1 MTINEET
8 PQDELEQKITEAE
21 EEAQIEETEAEEE
34 ISSSFETEVKDTP
47 VKETVVKEKPSKVRM
62 IWRRIL
68 VWLVVM
74 AIAFAGGFFLDTL
87 MRYQP
92 QVELVKVLNEDLQAA
107 GAEISSLEGEIERL
121 AQFEEQNIALE
132 EEIAKIN
139 THITILSARAAV
151 ADTSL
156 AVEQARQAD
165 ASLALDKLGSTL
177 ETLKSMLNAEQAEV
191 VENMIQRHKLIL
203 IELDDDGF
211 SVQTDL
217 ELLASKLNTLENTLF
232 ASP

>member
-34 ISSSFETEVKDTP
+34 ISSSFETEVKETP
-47 VKETVVKEKPSKVRM
+47 AKEPVIKEKPSKVRI

-92 QVELVKVLNEDLQAA
+92 QVELVKVLNEDLQAS

-121 AQFEEQNIALE
+121 AQFEEQNISLE
-132 EEIAKIN
+132 EEIAKIT

-151 ADTSL
+151 ADASL

-177 ETLKSMLNAEQAEV
+177 ETLKSMLNEEQAEV

-203 IELDDDGF
+203 IELDDDGY